1 MYFYT
6 MEATRL
12 DGRKLDHKTLEA
24 IRIRAVQ
31 AVQAGQSPEQV
42 IVAFGMT
49 RAIIYRWLA
58 AFNAGGWQALQAK
71 KLFGRPPKL
80 SASSVRWIYRTVVG
94 KNPLQLKFEF
104 ALWTRE
110 MIRDLIKRQFGISM
124 SVVSVGRLLAKLG
137 LTCQRPLFRAYQ
149 QDPDAVNQWMEQE
162 FPKIAAMAK
171 AEHAS
176 VFFADEAGIRSDYH
190 TGTTWAPRGQ
200 TPKVSATGARFGLN
214 MVSAITRKGE
224 MRFMVTD
231 KTVNA
236 DIFCEFIDR
245 LIHNRRNRIYL
256 IVDGHPVHR
265 STKVKKHVESY
276 NGRIRLIRFPSYS
289 PETNPDELVWNSVK
303 PKIGRSF
310 VSGPD
315 MLKSKVVGALRWLQK
330 SPCIIKAFFNHP
342 ELAYIAC

>member
-1 MYFYT
+1 
-6 MEATRL
+6 METKKL

-31 AVQAGQSPEQV
+31 SVQGGQSPEQV
-42 IVAFGMT
+42 IAALGMT

-58 AFNAGGWQALQAK
+58 AYNAGGWQALQAK

-80 SASSVRWIYRTVVG
+80 ATTQIRWIYRTVVG

-110 MIRDLIKRQFGISM
+110 MIRDLIRRKHGVSM

-149 QDPDAVNQWMEQE
+149 QDPNAVDQWMNHE
-162 FPKIAAMAK
+162 FPRIAARAK

-190 TGTTWAPRGQ
+190 AGTTWAPRGK
-200 TPKVSATGARFGLN
+200 TPKVPATGARFGLN
-214 MVSAITRKGE
+214 MVSAITREGE
-224 MRFMVTD
+224 MRFMVTE
-231 KTVNA
+231 KTVSA
-236 DIFCEFIDR
+236 DIFCEFVDR
-245 LIHNRRNRIYL
+245 LIHNRRNRVYL

-265 STKVKKHVESY
+265 STKVRKHIESY

-289 PETNPDELVWNSVK
+289 PETNPDELVWNTVK
-303 PKIGRSF
+303 PKVGRSF
-310 VSGPD
+310 IPGPE
-315 MLKSKVVGALRWLQK
+315 MLKSKVVGTLRWLQN
-330 SPCIIKAFFNHP
+330 SPDIIKSFFDHP
-342 ELAYIAC
+342 ELSYVAC

>member
-1 MYFYT
+1 MYIYT
-6 MEATRL
+6 MEIKRL

-31 AVQAGQSPEQV
+31 SVQSGQSPEHV
-42 IVAFGMT
+42 IAALGMT

-58 AFNAGGWQALQAK
+58 AFNAGGLQALQAK

-80 SASSVRWIYRTVVG
+80 SATSVRWIYRTVIG

-110 MIRDLIKRQFGISM
+110 MIRDLIKQQFGISM
-124 SVVSVGRLLAKLG
+124 SVVSVGRLLARLG

-149 QDPDAVNQWMEQE
+149 QNADAVNNWMEHE
-162 FPKIAAMAK
+162 FPRLAQKAK
-171 AEHAS
+171 NERAS

-190 TGTTWAPRGQ
+190 AGTTWAPRGQ
-200 TPKVSATGARFGLN
+200 TPKVQTTGARFGLN
-214 MVSAITRKGE
+214 MISAITRKGE
-224 MRFMVTD
+224 MRFMVID
-231 KTVNA
+231 KTVKA

-245 LIHNRRNRIYL
+245 LMHNRRNKVYL

-265 STKVKKHVESY
+265 STKVAKHVASY
-276 NGRIRLIRFPSYS
+276 QGRIQLVRFPSYS

-310 VSGPD
+310 VAGPD

-330 SPCIIKAFFNHP
+330 SPRIIKAFFNHP
-342 ELAYIAC
+342 ELSYIAC

>member
-1 MYFYT
+1 
-6 MEATRL
+6 METKRL
-12 DGRKLDHKTLEA
+12 DGRTLDHRTLEA
-24 IRIRAVQ
+24 IRVRAVQ
-31 AVQAGQSPEQV
+31 AVQAGQSPEKV
-42 IVAFGMT
+42 IAALGMT
-49 RAIIYRWLA
+49 RVVIYRWLA
-58 AFNAGGWQALQAK
+58 AYNAGGWEALQAK

-80 SASSVRWIYRTVVG
+80 ETKQVRWIYRTVVG

-110 MIRDLIKRQFGISM
+110 MIRDLIKRKFGISM
-124 SVVSVGRLLAKLG
+124 SAVSVGRLLARLG

-149 QDPDAVNQWMEQE
+149 QDAEAVNQWMKQE
-162 FPKIAAMAK
+162 FPRISARAK

-190 TGTTWAPRGQ
+190 AGTTWAPRGQ
-200 TPKVSATGARFGLN
+200 TPRAPATGARFGLN

-231 KTVNA
+231 KTISA

-245 LIHNRRNRIYL
+245 LIHNRRNRVYL

-265 STKVKKHVESY
+265 SSAVRKHVESY

-303 PKIGRSF
+303 PKVGRSF
-310 VSGPD
+310 ITSPEH
-315 MLKSKVVGALRWLQK
+315 LKSKVVGALRWLQK
-330 SPCIIKAFFNHP
+330 SPDIIKAFFEHP
-342 ELAYIAC
+342 EVAYASC

>member
-1 MYFYT
+1 
-6 MEATRL
+6 MEIKKL

-31 AVQAGQSPEQV
+31 SVQAGQSPEQV
-42 IVAFGMT
+42 IAVLGMT

-58 AFNAGGWQALQAK
+58 AYNAGGWNALQAK

-80 SASSVRWIYRTVVG
+80 GTSEVRWIYRTVVG
-94 KNPLQLKFEF
+94 KNPLQLKFRF

-110 MIRDLIKRQFGISM
+110 MIRDLIKRKYGISM
-124 SVVSVGRLLAKLG
+124 SAVSVGRLLAKLG

-149 QDPDAVNQWMEQE
+149 QDPDAVNQWMKDE
-162 FPKIAAMAK
+162 FPKIAAKAK
-171 AEHAS
+171 TERAT

-190 TGTTWAPRGQ
+190 TGTTWALRGQ

-231 KTVNA
+231 KTVSA
-236 DIFCEFIDR
+236 EVFCGFIDR
-245 LIHNRRNRIYL
+245 LIHNRRNRVYL

-265 STKVKKHVESY
+265 SVKVKKHIDFHK
-276 NGRIRLIRFPSYS
+276 GRIRLIRFPSYS

-310 VSGPD
+310 IAGPD
-315 MLKSKVVGALRWLQK
+315 AMKSKVVGALRWLQK
-330 SPCIIKAFFNHP
+330 SPNIIQSFFDHP
-342 ELAYIAC
+342 DVSYAKC